1 MAEKETLTLGDRA
14 ARPAAARD
22 TEVRAS
28 VKKTRRKKTDE
39 VDEFY
44 VDPADVPDGFTVEWK
59 RYSTMGKVDAQH
71 HVGLEKDGWEYAQ
84 PKDFPS
90 VVGRNHKDATIVIK
104 DLVLMIR
111 PKELTAEARAEERQ
125 KSQNQVRSKLEEIGL
140 SKPGELQRTDSA
152 GRNLA
157 KVKTSYERIPV
168 SD

>member
-1 MAEKETLTLGDRA
+1 MADKDTLTLGDRSV
-14 ARPAAARD
+14 RQTPARD
-22 TEVRAS
+22 AEVRSS

-39 VDEFY
+39 VDEFF
-44 VDPADVPDGFTVEWK
+44 VDPLDIPDGFIVEWK
-59 RYSTMGKVDAQH
+59 RYSTMGKIDSQH

-90 VVGRNHKDATIVIK
+90 VVGRNHKEPTIIIK

-111 PKELTAEARAEERQ
+111 PKELNEEARLEERQ